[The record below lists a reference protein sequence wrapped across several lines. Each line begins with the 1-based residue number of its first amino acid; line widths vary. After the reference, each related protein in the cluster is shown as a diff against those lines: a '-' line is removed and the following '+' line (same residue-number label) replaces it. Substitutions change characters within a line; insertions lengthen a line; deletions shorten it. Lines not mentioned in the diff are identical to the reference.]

1 MKIQVKGVYILNDKE
16 FIKLYKNLKSISN
29 ICDELG
35 IDKGNV
41 SRGTISDEQAK
52 KLADELKF
60 EIVKIYSSLLIGRII
75 DGETN
80 TL

>member
-1 MKIQVKGVYILNDKE
+1 MNDKE
-16 FIKLYKNLKSISN
+16 FIKLYKNMKSVSA

-41 SRGTISDEQAK
+41 SRETITDEQAK
-52 KLADELKF
+52 KIADELKF

-75 DGETN
+75 DAKTN
-80 TL
+80 SL

>member
-1 MKIQVKGVYILNDKE
+1 MNDKE
-16 FIKLYKNLKSISN
+16 FIKLYKNLKSVSSV
-29 ICDELG
+29 CDELG

-41 SRGTISDEQAK
+41 SRETITDEQAK
-52 KLADELKF
+52 KIADKLKF

-75 DGETN
+75 DGKAN

>member
-1 MKIQVKGVYILNDKE
+1 MNDKE
-16 FIKLYKNLKSISN
+16 FIKQYKNMKSVSA

-41 SRGTISDEQAK
+41 SRETITDEQAK
-52 KLADELKF
+52 KIADELKF

-75 DGETN
+75 DAKTN
-80 TL
+80 SL

>member
-1 MKIQVKGVYILNDKE
+1 MNDKE
-16 FIKLYKNLKSISN
+16 FIKLYKNLKSISS

-41 SRGTISDEQAK
+41 SRETISDEQAK

-60 EIVKIYSSLLIGRII
+60 EIVKIYSKQGRNSPLIRTTFRLRTFMPPYG
-75 DGETN
+75 
-80 TL
+80 